1 MVKRVELH
9 MLAAEPIQNDQAI
22 VLINSCRVWLPSNE
36 VRETLKSTSTA
47 DKEKIVVLTTA
58 NSGFCNLGDAGV
70 DAISVTSKRANVP
83 GVSQNVIN
91 MVLDHLAVQ

>member
-9 MLAAEPIQNDQAI
+9 MLAAEPIQNDQAT

-58 NSGFCNLGDAGV
+58 NSGSCDLGDAGV
-70 DAISVTSKRANVP
+70 DAISAASKRANIL
-83 GVSQNVIN
+83 GVSQTVTN
-91 MVLDHLAVQ
+91 MVRDRLAAK